1 MRTYRLAGVV
11 VTEEDRLWYD
21 WSGQDCISAKGV
33 SELLKE
39 ADGEDV
45 TINLNSEGG
54 SVFAGNEIYSMLK
67 QYTGKVVV
75 NINGL
80 SASIASVL
88 MLGADEINMSPSAS
102 IMIHKASGGAMGT
115 TEDMQKAIN
124 ALTSIEKTII
134 SLYHKKTGLNKDK
147 LAKMMLEETW
157 FTAEEALELGFV
169 DNIVDEPDYSQ
180 TADTSLVAQ
189 YKTRVSDAENFSSVI
204 AELKNQLKEEKME
217 NQTSLLEK
225 IKNILGSEKLD
236 DTIKN
241 EAEDVEET
249 AAETADGDVAEETAE
264 DVKEEASEAVSE
276 GDEAAETEGVEESAD
291 KAEDATN
298 ELVEALEKAT
308 NKLEEIQAEN
318 ADLKDQLAKVI
329 AERDEKAKVADKAST
344 VVNRLNSL
352 LEDTEAETVVM
363 SNQKSE
369 KETARGRFNFGGK

>member
-1 MRTYRLAGVV
+1 MKTYRLAGVV
-11 VTEEDRLWYD
+11 VTEDDRLWYD
-21 WSGQDCISAKGV
+21 WRGQDCISAKGV
-33 SELLKE
+33 SQLLDE
-39 ADGEDV
+39 AGGEDI
-45 TINLNSEGG
+45 TLNLNSEGG
-54 SVFAGNEIYSMLK
+54 CVFAGNEIYSMLK

-88 MLGADEINMSPSAS
+88 MLGADVINMSPSAS
-102 IMIHKASGGAMGT
+102 IMIHKASGRVSGT
-115 TEDMQKAIN
+115 TDDMKKAIN
-124 ALTSIEKTII
+124 ALSSIEKTIV
-134 SLYHKKTGLNKDK
+134 SLYHKRTGLSKDR
-147 LAKMMLEETW
+147 LVRMMTNETW
-157 FTAEEALELGFV
+157 LTAEEALELGFV
-169 DNIVDEPDYSQ
+169 DNILDEADYSQ

-204 AELKNQLKEEKME
+204 TELKNQLKEKKME

-249 AAETADGDVAEETAE
+249 AAETADGDVAEETSE

-276 GDEAAETEGVEESAD
+276 GDEATETEGVEESAD

>member
-1 MRTYRLAGVV
+1 MKTYRLAGVV
-11 VTEEDRLWYD
+11 VTEDDRLWYE

-33 SELLKE
+33 SQLLDE
-39 ADGEDV
+39 AGGDDI
-45 TINLNSEGG
+45 TLNLNSEGG

-115 TEDMQKAIN
+115 TDDMQKAIN
-124 ALTSIEKTII
+124 ALNSIEKTII
-134 SLYHKKTGLNKDK
+134 SLYHKRTGLSKDK
-147 LAKMMLEETW
+147 LAKMMFEETW

-169 DNIVDEPDYSQ
+169 DNIVDEADYSQ

-204 AELKNQLKEEKME
+204 AELKNQLKEEKMDDK
-217 NQTSLLEK
+217 TSLLEK
-225 IKNILGSEKLD
+225 IKNILGSDKLD

-241 EAEDVEET
+241 EAETVEPTEEAVAEPETTEEPVEET
-249 AAETADGDVAEETAE
+249 PVEDAETS
-264 DVKEEASEAVSE
+264 KEEA
-276 GDEAAETEGVEESAD
+276 TEESA
-291 KAEDATN
+291 EEETNATD

-318 ADLKDQLAKVI
+318 KELRDQLAKTTK
-329 AERDEKAKVADKAST
+329 ERDDKAKVANKAEAI
-344 VVNRLNSL
+344 VNRLNNL
-352 LEDTEAETVVM
+352 LEDTKAEKVVM

-369 KETARGRFNFGGK
+369 KEAPVGRFHFGGK

>member
-1 MRTYRLAGVV
+1 MKTYRLAGVV
-11 VTEEDRLWYD
+11 VTEDDRLWYD

-33 SELLKE
+33 SELLAD
-39 ADGEDV
+39 ADGEDI
-45 TINLNSEGG
+45 TLNLNSEGG

-88 MLGADEINMSPSAS
+88 MLGADVINMSPSAS

-115 TEDMQKAIN
+115 TDDMQKAIN
-124 ALTSIEKTII
+124 ALNSIEKTII
-134 SLYHKKTGLNKDK
+134 SLYNKRTGLSKEK
-147 LAKMMLEETW
+147 LAKMMFEETW

-169 DNIVDEPDYSQ
+169 DNIVDEPDYTQ

-204 AELKNQLKEEKME
+204 AELKNQLKGEKME
-217 NQTSLLEK
+217 DKTSLFES
-225 IKNILGSEKLD
+225 IKNVLSSYKVSD
-236 DTIKN
+236 DAQD
-241 EAEDVEET
+241 ESVAEEV
-249 AAETADGDVAEETAE
+249 AEPAEETAE
-264 DVKEEASEAVSE
+264 QATEEV
-276 GDEAAETEGVEESAD
+276 AETAVEDAEGSDSEVAEEST
-291 KAEDATN
+291 EDETNATD

-308 NKLEEIQAEN
+308 NKIEEVQAEN
-318 ADLKDQLAKVI
+318 AELKDQLAKVI
-329 AERDEKAKVADKAST
+329 AERDEKAKVADKASA

>member
-1 MRTYRLAGVV
+1 MKTYRLAGVV
-11 VTEEDRLWYD
+11 VTEDDRLWYD

-33 SELLKE
+33 SQLLE
-39 ADGEDV
+39 DAGGEDI
-45 TINLNSEGG
+45 TLNLNSEGG

-88 MLGADEINMSPSAS
+88 MLGADVINMSPSAS
-102 IMIHKASGGAMGT
+102 IMIHKASGGASGT
-115 TEDMQKAIN
+115 TDDMKKAIN
-124 ALTSIEKTII
+124 ALSSIEKTIV
-134 SLYHKKTGLNKDK
+134 SLYHKRTGLSKDR
-147 LAKMMLEETW
+147 LARMMTNETW

-169 DNIVDEPDYSQ
+169 DNILDEADYSQ

-225 IKNILGSEKLD
+225 IKNILGSDKLD

-276 GDEAAETEGVEESAD
+276 GDEANETEGVEETAD

>member
-1 MRTYRLAGVV
+1 MKTYRLAGVV
-11 VTEEDRLWYD
+11 VTEDDRLWYE
-21 WSGQDCISAKGV
+21 WSGRDCISAKGV
-33 SELLKE
+33 SQLLDE
-39 ADGEDV
+39 AGGDDI
-45 TINLNSEGG
+45 TLNLNSEGG

-115 TEDMQKAIN
+115 TDDMQKAIN
-124 ALTSIEKTII
+124 ALNSIEKTII
-134 SLYHKKTGLNKDK
+134 SLYHKRTGLSKDK
-147 LAKMMLEETW
+147 LAKMMFEETW

-169 DNIVDEPDYSQ
+169 DNIVDEPDYTQ

-204 AELKNQLKEEKME
+204 TELKNQLKEEKMD

-225 IKNILGSEKLD
+225 IKNILGSDKLD
-236 DTIKN
+236 ATTKD
-241 EAEDVEET
+241 EVAEPTEET
-249 AAETADGDVAEETAE
+249 VEDTKATEETVE
-264 DVKEEASEAVSE
+264 D
-276 GDEAAETEGVEESAD
+276 
-291 KAEDATN
+291 TN
-298 ELVEALEKAT
+298 TIDELVEALEKAT
-308 NKLEEIQAEN
+308 NKLEETQAEN

-329 AERDEKAKVADKAST
+329 AERDDKAKVANKAESI
-344 VVNRLNSL
+344 VNRLNNL

-369 KETARGRFNFGGK
+369 KEAPVGRFHFGGK

>member
-1 MRTYRLAGVV
+1 MKTYRLAGVV
-11 VTEEDRLWYD
+11 VTEDDRLWYD

-33 SELLKE
+33 SQLLDE
-39 ADGEDV
+39 AGGDDI
-45 TINLNSEGG
+45 TLNLNSEGG
-54 SVFAGNEIYSMLK
+54 SVFAGSEIYSMLK

-115 TEDMQKAIN
+115 TDDMQKAIN
-124 ALTSIEKTII
+124 ALNSIEKTII
-134 SLYHKKTGLNKDK
+134 SLYHKRTGLSKDK
-147 LAKMMLEETW
+147 LAKMMFEETW

-169 DNIVDEPDYSQ
+169 DNIVDEADYSQ

-204 AELKNQLKEEKME
+204 AELKNQLKEGKMDK
-217 NQTSLLEK
+217 QTSLIEK
-225 IKNILGSEKLD
+225 IKNILGSDKLED
-236 DTIKN
+236 ANQDEVAEPTEEVVAKP
-241 EAEDVEET
+241 EATEETVEET
-249 AAETADGDVAEETAE
+249 PVEDAEPTK
-264 DVKEEASEAVSE
+264 KEEA
-276 GDEAAETEGVEESAD
+276 EESA
-291 KAEDATN
+291 KEETNATD

-329 AERDEKAKVADKAST
+329 AERDDKAKVANKAESI
-344 VVNRLNSL
+344 VNRLNNL
-352 LEDTEAETVVM
+352 LEDTEAEKVVM

-369 KETARGRFNFGGK
+369 KEAPVGRFNFGGK

>member
-1 MRTYRLAGVV
+1 MKTYRLAGVV
-11 VTEEDRLWYD
+11 VTEDDRLWYD

-33 SELLKE
+33 SKLLKE
-39 ADGEDV
+39 ADGEDI

-88 MLGADEINMSPSAS
+88 MLGADVINMSPSAS

-180 TADTSLVAQ
+180 TADTSLVTQ
-189 YKTRVSDAENFSSVI
+189 YKTRVSDAENFSL
-204 AELKNQLKEEKME
+204 AMTELKNQLKEKKMNKE
-217 NQTSLLEK
+217 TFLLKK
-225 IKNILGSEKLD
+225 IKNVLSGEILD
-236 DTIKN
+236 DTAETKEEVTDEVSTENTEETPN
-241 EAEDVEET
+241 EEVTESPQEGEEVAGTEEVEET
-249 AAETADGDVAEETAE
+249 TEDTSDVT
-264 DVKEEASEAVSE
+264 D
-276 GDEAAETEGVEESAD
+276 
-291 KAEDATN
+291 

-308 NKLEEIQAEN
+308 NKIEEIQAEN
-318 ADLKDQLAKVI
+318 KELRDQLVKTTK
-329 AERDEKAKVADKAST
+329 ERDEKAKVANKAET
-344 VVNRLNSL
+344 IINRLNTFL
-352 LEDTEAETVVM
+352 DETETEKVVL

-369 KETARGRFNFGGK
+369 KEAPVGRFHFGGK

>member
-1 MRTYRLAGVV
+1 MKTYRLAGVV
-11 VTEEDRLWYD
+11 VTEDDRLWYD

-39 ADGEDV
+39 ADGEDI

-189 YKTRVSDAENFSSVI
+189 YKERVSNAENFSL
-204 AELKNQLKEEKME
+204 AMTELKNQLKEEKMDDK
-217 NQTSLLEK
+217 TSLREK
-225 IKNILGSEKLD
+225 IKNILGSDKLD

-241 EAEDVEET
+241 EAETAEPTEEVVAEPEATEEPVEET
-249 AAETADGDVAEETAE
+249 PVEDTETPKEEVAEEST
-264 DVKEEASEAVSE
+264 EE
-276 GDEAAETEGVEESAD
+276 ETN
-291 KAEDATN
+291 ATD

-308 NKLEEIQAEN
+308 NKIEEIQAEN
-318 ADLKDQLAKVI
+318 ANLKAKLEAVTK
-329 AERDEKAKVADKAST
+329 ERDDKTKVANKAESI
-344 VVNRLNSL
+344 VNRLNNL
-352 LEDTEAETVVM
+352 LKDTETDKVVM

-369 KETARGRFNFGGK
+369 KEASRGRFNFGGK

>member
-1 MRTYRLAGVV
+1 MKTYRLAGVV
-11 VTEEDRLWYD
+11 VTEDDRLWYD

-33 SELLKE
+33 SQLLE
-39 ADGEDV
+39 DAGGEDI
-45 TINLNSEGG
+45 TLNLNSEGG

-88 MLGADEINMSPSAS
+88 MLGADVINMSPSAS
-102 IMIHKASGGAMGT
+102 IMIHKASGGASGT
-115 TEDMQKAIN
+115 TDDIKKAIN
-124 ALTSIEKTII
+124 ALSSIEKTIV
-134 SLYHKKTGLNKDK
+134 SLYHKRTGLSKDR
-147 LAKMMLEETW
+147 LARMMTNETW

-169 DNIVDEPDYSQ
+169 DNILDEADYSQ

-241 EAEDVEET
+241 EAEDVEE
-249 AAETADGDVAEETAE
+249 ETTE
-264 DVKEEASEAVSE
+264 DVKEEASETVSE
-276 GDEAAETEGVEESAD
+276 GDEATETEGVEESAD

-318 ADLKDQLAKVI
+318 ADLKDQLAQVI